1 MKRLMAAAIL
11 AGSLFAHMG
20 FVGAAQ
26 AATVLVTGSNRGLG
40 LEFAKQY
47 AAAGW
52 TVIATTRHPADA
64 KDLNDLA
71 AKNKNVMVEKMD
83 VTDLEGIKALA
94 AKYKGKPID
103 VLINNAGVLGDV
115 PKQSLGSLDRDVFRQ
130 VMDTNVFGAY
140 AVTEAFREN
149 VAASEQKKVI
159 ALTSLLGSITT
170 AGPGHTFYKASKA
183 AVSIGLRALGGEMRK
198 QGVIVGI
205 IAPGVADTDML
216 KEFGYKGPLTV
227 TADTAVAGM
236 IKVIA
241 GLTPDGVKK
250 PINYD
255 GKPFEW

>member
-1 MKRLMAAAIL
+1 MKRFMIAAVL
-11 AGSLFAHMG
+11 VGSLFAQ
-20 FVGAAQ
+20 GAAQ
-26 AATVLVTGSNRGLG
+26 AATVLITGSNRGLG

-71 AKNKNVMVEKMD
+71 AKNKSIMVEKLD
-83 VTDLEGIKALA
+83 VTDLDSVKALA
-94 AKYKGKPID
+94 AKYKGKPVD

-115 PKQSLGSLDRDVFRQ
+115 PKQSFGSLDRDVFHQ
-130 VMDTNVFGAY
+130 VMDTNVFGAW
-140 AVTEAFREN
+140 AVTEAFRDN
-149 VAASEQKKVI
+149 VVASEQKKIV
-159 ALTSLLGSITT
+159 ALTSLLGSISM
-170 AGPGHTFYKASKA
+170 AGPGHTYYKASKA
-183 AVSIGLRALGGEMRK
+183 AVSMGLRVLGAEMRK

-227 TADTAVAGM
+227 SAATAVEGM

-241 GLTPDGVKK
+241 GLTPETVKK

-255 GKPFEW
+255 GKAFEW